1 MNTKE
6 FLNRTF
12 ILDNEINSKLEK
24 IKCLKEDLYGRG
36 ISYENS
42 GAASSGSVNDTMAR
56 TIAKIIDF
64 EHEVNELIDQ
74 LVSVKIEIEHAIGKL
89 DDIKCRRV
97 LERRYL
103 FLEDFK
109 VISLKLKYSKKHIY
123 RLHNDGIKALEKVAT
138 E

>member
-1 MNTKE
+1 MNVKE

-36 ISYENS
+36 ISYETT
-42 GAASSGSVNDTMAR
+42 GASFSGSTDDSMAR
-56 TIAKIIDF
+56 TIAKIVDF
-64 EHEVNELIDQ
+64 EHEVNELVDE
-74 LVSVKIEIEHAIGKL
+74 LVSVKIEIEHAIGKI
-89 DDIKCRRV
+89 DDIKCRRI

-109 VISLKLKYSKKHIY
+109 VISIKLKYSKKHVY

-138 E
+138 K